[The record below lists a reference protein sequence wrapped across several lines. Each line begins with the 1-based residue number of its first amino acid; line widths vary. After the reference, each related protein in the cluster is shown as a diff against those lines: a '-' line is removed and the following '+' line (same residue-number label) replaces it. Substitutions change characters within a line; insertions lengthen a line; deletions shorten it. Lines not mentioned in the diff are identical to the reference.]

1 MIRRRDLVLGLAALG
16 LSATPAFAEP
26 AFKKLLPFLIDLPG
40 WQGAKPDGMTMEA
53 GDSEMTMAT
62 RRYQKASASF
72 EAGVIKG
79 SAAIGAM
86 APLNAGMKLETAE
99 MHMLSGDIGGFKAL
113 RTYNNNEK
121 SGAIIVKLA
130 DDTIFN
136 VSYRNI
142 SEDDALA
149 LTGKFDWKAMLA
161 AVSAK

>member
-40 WQGAKPDGMTMEA
+40 WQGAKPDGMTM
-53 GDSEMTMAT
+53 
-62 RRYQKASASF
+62 

-142 SEDDALA
+142 SEDDALT